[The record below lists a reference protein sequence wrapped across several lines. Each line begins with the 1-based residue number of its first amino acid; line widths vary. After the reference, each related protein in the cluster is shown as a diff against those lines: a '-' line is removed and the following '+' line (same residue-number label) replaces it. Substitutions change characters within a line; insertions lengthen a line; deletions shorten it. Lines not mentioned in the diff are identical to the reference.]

1 MPLGEY
7 RTVAAASTRMCALL
21 LTDVEGSTALWE
33 KDRQGTAAALAR
45 HDAIAAVTVRR
56 HQGTLVKP
64 RGEGDSLFC
73 VFDRASDA
81 VAAALDLQVALRKN
95 PALSGTPLRVRIAIH
110 SGELDAREGDYYGPA
125 VNRCARIRSAAHGG
139 QVIVS
144 HAVQQLASDALPA
157 GSHFVDLGVHRLRD
171 LSRPERI
178 FQLVHPDLP
187 SEFPPL
193 RTLDHQV
200 HNLPVLLTSFV
211 GRELEVSEVLTLF
224 EQTRLLTLVGVGG
237 TGKTRMALEVAAQV
251 AERFPD
257 GVCFVDL
264 SPLRDAHLTERALL
278 SALQETNPDLTGTLD
293 AALAD
298 RELLL
303 LLDNCEHLL
312 RASCE
317 CAECALR
324 LSPRVKV
331 IATSRRPLGLRGEQ
345 IYPVPP
351 MNAPAPGSKGLMRR
365 LLASDSGRLFLE
377 RARAVQPN
385 FDIHTANAEDVAA
398 VCAALDGIPL
408 AIELAAARLRVLSPG
423 QIRERLQDR
432 FALLTSSANAGDERH
447 RTLRGALD
455 WSFDLLSEPERVLLA
470 RLSVFRGAWSLEAAE
485 AVCGDPEFPP
495 SKLLDVLQGL
505 VEASLVLY
513 MPSESGP
520 GRYRM
525 LESVREYAAEKLIG
539 GPQAATRRRH
549 AEWCADLVRTAEAE
563 LTGSD
568 QARWFERIEED
579 LDNVRAGIAFL
590 LESREGALGA
600 LQLVLGLRTFWI
612 VRGHFE
618 EARAGLL
625 ESLARAEDLE
635 PALRARTENL
645 LGILALMHG
654 DLGEARRRLAGAL
667 ELRRAIDDPGGQAA
681 TLSNLGIVERYSFR
695 FQEALAFFDESVRLY
710 RRLEQPNETSY
721 ALLNLGCAYFETDQF
736 EMADDVYSECLALM
750 TRLQDQSGLSQLWA
764 NMADVRLSLND
775 PETAAAHILSAIHE
789 AEACGYVQ
797 CLGDGFHALARLALC
812 NGNTEVAAVACGAA
826 RRVALAGGAKPT
838 PIEERRAAQLR
849 SQIIALAG
857 EVKYR
862 LGHEQGFAV
871 PEKGRFQLA
880 RSLLDR
886 LTETGDS

>member
-1 MPLGEY
+1 M
-7 RTVAAASTRMCALL
+7 AAASTKMCALL

-33 KDRQGTAAALAR
+33 KDRRGTAVALER
-45 HDAIAAVTVRR
+45 HDAIAAATVVR

-81 VAAALDLQVALRKN
+81 VAAALDLQIAFREV
-95 PALSGTPLRVRIAIH
+95 PASGGSPLRVRIAIH
-110 SGELDAREGDYYGPA
+110 TGEMDAREGDYYGPA

-139 QVIVS
+139 QVLVS
-144 HAVQQLASDALPA
+144 HAVQQLASEALPV
-157 GSHFVDLGVHRLRD
+157 GSHLVDLGVHRLRD

-178 FQLVHPDLP
+178 FQLAHPDLP
-187 SEFPPL
+187 SVFPPL

-211 GRELEVSEVLTLF
+211 GREREVSEVLALF
-224 EQTRLLTLVGVGG
+224 EKTRLLTLVGVGG

-251 AERFPD
+251 ADRFSD

-264 SPLRDAHLTERALL
+264 APLRDAHLTERALL
-278 SALQETNPDLTGTLD
+278 SAIQETNPDLAGTLD

-303 LLDNCEHLL
+303 VLDNCEHLL
-312 RASCE
+312 RAT
-317 CAECALR
+317 CACADRALR
-324 LSPRVKV
+324 ISPRLKV
-331 IATSRRPLGLRGEQ
+331 IATSRRPFGLSGEQ

-351 MNAPAPGSKGLMRR
+351 MNSPAPGSKGLVRR
-365 LLASDSGRLFLE
+365 LFASDAGSLFLE
-377 RARAVQPN
+377 RARAVQPT
-385 FDIHTANAEDVAA
+385 FDLHSANAEDVAA

-432 FALLTSSANAGDERH
+432 FALLTSSASSGDERH

-455 WSFDLLSEPERVLLA
+455 WSFDLLSEPEQVLLA
-470 RLSVFRGAWSLEAAE
+470 RLSVFRGGWSLEAAE
-485 AVCGDPEFPP
+485 AVCCDPEFPP
-495 SKLLDVLQGL
+495 PKLLDVLQGL

-525 LESVREYAAEKLIG
+525 LESVREYAAEKLVES
-539 GPQAATRRRH
+539 PQAPTRSRH
-549 AEWCADLVRTAEAE
+549 AEWCADLVRAAEAE
-563 LTGSD
+563 FTGSD

-579 LDNVRAGIAFL
+579 LDNVRAGIAYL

-625 ESLARAEDLE
+625 ESLARAEDLD
-635 PALRARTENL
+635 PALRARAENL
-645 LGILALMHG
+645 LGILALLSG
-654 DLGEARRRLAGAL
+654 DLDEARLRLAGAL
-667 ELRRAIDDPGGQAA
+667 ELRRALEDWGGQAA

-710 RRLEQPNETSY
+710 RRLEQPNETGY
-721 ALLNLGCAYFETDQF
+721 ALLNLGCAYFETGQF
-736 EMADDVYSECLALM
+736 EMAEATYAECLTLM
-750 TRLQDQSGLSQLWA
+750 TRLQDQSGLSQLRA
-764 NMADVRLSLND
+764 NMADVRLSLDD
-775 PETAAAHILSAIHE
+775 PETAAAHILAAIHE

-797 CLGDGFHALARLALC
+797 CLGDGFHALARLALY
-812 NGNTEVAAVACGAA
+812 NGNTEVAAIACGAA
-826 RRVALAGGAKPT
+826 KRVAVEGGAKPT
-838 PIEERRAAQLR
+838 LIEGRRAAQLR
-849 SQIIALAG
+849 SKIVALAG
-857 EVKYR
+857 EAKYR
-862 LGHEQGFAV
+862 SGHEQGFGV

-886 LTETGDS
+886 LTETSDS